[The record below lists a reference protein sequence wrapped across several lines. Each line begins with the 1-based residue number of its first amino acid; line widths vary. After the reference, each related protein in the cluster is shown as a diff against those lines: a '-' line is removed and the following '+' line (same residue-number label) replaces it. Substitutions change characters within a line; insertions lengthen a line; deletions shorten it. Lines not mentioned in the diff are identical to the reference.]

1 MVPMLGVL
9 EQKNSGSLGRRDKGD
24 EEGMSPSGVHG
35 APSVCGADRV
45 YGSGLKGEQGAA
57 DFIVWRG
64 GACCRPSNQEE

>member
-35 APSVCGADRV
+35 APSVCEADQ
-45 YGSGLKGEQGAA
+45 E
-57 DFIVWRG
+57 FIG
-64 GACCRPSNQEE
+64 QD